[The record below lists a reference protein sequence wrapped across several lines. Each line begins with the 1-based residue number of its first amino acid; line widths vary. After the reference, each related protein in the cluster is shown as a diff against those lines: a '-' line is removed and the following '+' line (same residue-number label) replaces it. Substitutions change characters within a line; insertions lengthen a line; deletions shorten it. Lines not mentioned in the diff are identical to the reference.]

1 MEGKTSGTCAWCG
14 KENTP
19 KITKDKSDYG
29 DIVVRR
35 CSECGNIM
43 ASYLDEK
50 RVILEKVRSFQN

>member
-1 MEGKTSGTCAWCG
+1 MEGKKSVTCAWCE
-14 KENTP
+14 KESTP
-19 KITKDKSDYG
+19 KITREKSDYG

-50 RVILEKVRSFQN
+50 KVILEKVRTFQN